1 MQPNWTTKTFI
12 SLPLFLISAI
22 FGGSSA
28 TSKFFNCL
36 SIGRKSWTFRSSL
49 VSRSRWLTLPNRN
62 MTTRNN
68 RSGKTDFCRHNLV
81 LLFEKNNSMNR
92 LYYDLVAI
100 SCVVKLSIKDVE
112 QIACYTI
119 DIRQAMRLSDLHVSV

>member
-1 MQPNWTTKTFI
+1 
-12 SLPLFLISAI
+12 
-22 FGGSSA
+22 
-28 TSKFFNCL
+28 
-36 SIGRKSWTFRSSL
+36 
-49 VSRSRWLTLPNRN
+49 

-68 RSGKTDFCRHNLV
+68 RSDKSDFCQHNLV